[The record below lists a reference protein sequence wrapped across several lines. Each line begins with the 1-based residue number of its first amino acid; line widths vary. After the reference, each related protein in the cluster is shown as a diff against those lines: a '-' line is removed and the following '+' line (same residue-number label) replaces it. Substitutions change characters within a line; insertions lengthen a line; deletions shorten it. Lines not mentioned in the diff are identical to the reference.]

1 MFEFLS
7 GTSIWVYLIIFF
19 VKVIEISLDTVRI
32 VLINKGAKKE
42 GALIGFVVIILW
54 IFGASTVLASVKEDI
69 LKAFF
74 YALGYSCGIYVGVI
88 IEEKLAI
95 GLASIEVNVRGVEGE
110 RLSVRLREEK
120 FGVTVMKGEGF
131 NHTRTIIKL
140 HVSRKRINE
149 AIAIIKDMVP
159 DSVITIN
166 DISKIQG
173 GYLYKSTR
181 RAR

>member
-1 MFEFLS
+1 
-7 GTSIWVYLIIFF
+7 
-19 VKVIEISLDTVRI
+19 
-32 VLINKGAKKE
+32 
-42 GALIGFVVIILW
+42 
-54 IFGASTVLASVKEDI
+54 
-69 LKAFF
+69 
-74 YALGYSCGIYVGVI
+74 
-88 IEEKLAI
+88 
-95 GLASIEVNVRGVEGE
+95 
-110 RLSVRLREEK
+110 
-120 FGVTVMKGEGF
+120 MKGEGF

-149 AIAIIKDMVP
+149 AIGIIKDMVP